1 MKRRHFIKQTATI
14 APLILA
20 FNPLSAARRSF
31 LQSLLVDDKYKD
43 RILVLIQLKGG
54 NDALNTFIPIDK
66 YSILSEARKN
76 ILIPENKIL
85 KLNDTSSL
93 GFHPS
98 LTGLQKLY
106 NDKLVTV
113 VQGVGSPNPS
123 FSHTQALEIKYTADP
138 ERIERQAGWIGRY
151 LEKSTNNPKGYPSQ
165 PTDGPA
171 AIRLEE
177 ASSKITRGK
186 TEDFG
191 IGITT
196 IADLENLSDTPIE
209 GPLSN
214 DRAGAN
220 IEIVRSTIRQ
230 LKLYAPNILSCSKKQ
245 DNLSKL
251 YPVLETPN
259 THTLAEQLKIV
270 ARLIGNGLNT
280 RIYVVIQ
287 SDYDVHSDQVDKS
300 DTTKGDHARLLKDL
314 SEAITAFQNDLFL
327 MGKQDQVLGMTF
339 SEFGRRIAS
348 NAGYGTD
355 HGTADTMLFFGSK
368 LKNGIIGS
376 NPVLP
381 SKVSGEDNLPV
392 QFDFRTV
399 YASVL
404 KDWFGAPDETIKT
417 IFNQTPGEMLSLI
430 KS

>member
-1 MKRRHFIKQTATI
+1 MKRRHFIRQIATV
-14 APLILA
+14 APLIFA
-20 FNPLSAARRSF
+20 FSPLSAVRRSF
-31 LQSLLVDDKYKD
+31 LENLLVGDKYKD

-54 NDALNTFIPIDK
+54 NDSLNTFIPIDK
-66 YSILSEARKN
+66 YDILSEARKN

-85 KLNDTSSL
+85 KLHDTNIL
-93 GFHPS
+93 GFHPA

-106 NDKLVTV
+106 NDKLVTLI
-113 VQGVGSPNPS
+113 QGVGSPNPS

-138 ERIERQAGWIGRY
+138 DRIERHAGWIGRY
-151 LEKSTNNPKGYPSQ
+151 LEKSTNNPKGYPLQ
-165 PTDGPA
+165 QTDGPA

-177 ASSKITRGK
+177 ASSKITQGNS
-186 TEDFG
+186 EDFG
-191 IGITT
+191 IGITSM
-196 IADLENLSDTPIE
+196 ADLEKLSETPIE

-214 DRAGAN
+214 DRAGEN
-220 IEIVRSTIRQ
+220 IERVRSTFRQ
-230 LKLYAPNILSCSKKQ
+230 LKLYAPNILASSKKR

-251 YPVLETPN
+251 YPVLKEPN
-259 THTLAEQLKIV
+259 THTLAEQLKVV
-270 ARLIGNGLNT
+270 ARLIGSGLNT
-280 RIYVVIQ
+280 RIYVLVQ
-287 SDYDVHSDQVDKS
+287 SDYDVHSDQVYKS
-300 DTTKGDHARLLKDL
+300 DPTKGDHARLLTDL

-355 HGTADTMLFFGSK
+355 HGTADTMLLFGSS

-381 SKVSGEDNLPV
+381 AKVSGEDNLPV

-404 KDWFGAPDETIKT
+404 KGWFGAPDETT
-417 IFNQTPGEMLSLI
+417 RALFNQTPGEMLELI